1 MLIVLSPAKTLDESP
16 VNPPHPVTQAPL
28 LGEAE
33 KLVRTARNLSLKKLR
48 ELMDISDSLARTN
61 RDRFKAFETPFTA
74 ENALP
79 AGYMFRGDVY
89 RGLDIDTLTADDLA
103 FAQEHVGI
111 LSGLYGIV
119 RPLDLVAPYRLE
131 MGSALKTRRGTNL
144 YAFWGDRITKQ
155 IQAMTADH
163 APQVVV
169 NLASQ
174 EYFRAVK
181 VKTLKQRVVTPV
193 FKEARK
199 GKEITVS
206 FTAKR
211 SRGVMT
217 RWIVQN
223 RFTTPDR
230 LHEFSEMGYEFQTD
244 RSTDD
249 TLLFVRQGP

>member
-16 VNPPHPVTQAPL
+16 AATPHPPTQPAL

-48 ELMDISDSLARTN
+48 ALMDISESLAKTN
-61 RDRFKAFETPFTA
+61 RDRFQAFETPLTP

-79 AGYMFRGDVY
+79 AGWMFRGDVY
-89 RGLDIDTLTADDLA
+89 RGLDIDTFTPDDLA
-103 FAQEHVGI
+103 FAQEHLAI
-111 LSGLYGIV
+111 LSGLYGIL
-119 RPLDLVAPYRLE
+119 RPLDLVKPYRLE
-131 MGSALKTRRGTNL
+131 MGSALKTRRGNNL

-155 IQAMTADH
+155 IRAMTAEHDD
-163 APQVVV
+163 PVLV

-181 VKTLKQRVVTPV
+181 VPKLNQRVVTPV
-193 FKEARK
+193 FRENRK

-211 SRGVMT
+211 SRGVMA

-223 RFTTPDR
+223 RFTSPER
-230 LHEFSEMGYEFQTD
+230 LAEFSLMGYVFQED

-249 TLLFVRQGP
+249 TLLFVRPGP